1 MEKTSLAKYIVGLA
15 LFIVAGIL
23 AAATIYFD
31 AFMPLFEGLKTWTY
45 DDYALVAVITLIFGP
60 WFVLFLSPAFFI
72 IWDYIGEKYGKKQY
86 LLNVCWLILCC
97 TFAYFAFCF
106 PNVLI
111 KIGKLPTIS
120 EISLQLYYL
129 AIFFVTLFLLC
140 WLCHMIDYYKHLLEY
155 LKTAERKPRGENI
168 VSAD

>member
-1 MEKTSLAKYIVGLA
+1 MGKTSLAKYVVGLA
-15 LFIVAGIL
+15 LLILTGIF
-23 AAATIYFD
+23 AAS
-31 AFMPLFEGLKTWTY
+31 AFYY
-45 DDYALVAVITLIFGP
+45 DVFTPFFKGFQSGDFALIAVITLIFGP

-111 KIGKLPTIS
+111 KIGKLPAIS
-120 EISLQLYYL
+120 EVSLQLYYL

-140 WLCHMIDYYKHLLEY
+140 WLCQMIDYYKHLLEY
-155 LKTAERKPRGENI
+155 LRTPMRKPRGENI
-168 VSAD
+168 VSAN